1 MSQMKQLPVW
11 RFISTAALT
20 TFIHID
26 AVIGLPAISTAAT
39 QLAVRQAPV
48 RISTRHLV
56 KILPSEA
63 QTIRKDLGDR
73 GWIIY

>member
-1 MSQMKQLPVW
+1 MSQMKQLPVR

-48 RISTRHLV
+48 RISSRHLV
-56 KILPSEA
+56 QIPPSEA
-63 QTIRKDLGDR
+63 TSNKKRPR
-73 GWIIY
+73 

>member
-1 MSQMKQLPVW
+1 MKQLPVR
-11 RFISTAALT
+11 RFKSTAALT

-39 QLAVRQAPV
+39 QAPV
-48 RISTRHLV
+48 RILTRHFV

-63 QTIRKDLGDR
+63 TSNKERPR
-73 GWIIY
+73 